1 MQQAQ
6 SAPLSTDSVC
16 TMLLEL
22 QDGKVIQT
30 SGWAQK
36 RRWVKFSQHFSTS
49 DLILSRGTKIFA
61 FFNERDLL
69 KTEVRFV
76 SH

>member
-1 MQQAQ
+1 VQVQ
-6 SAPLSTDSVC
+6 SVPLSIDSVC
-16 TMLLEL
+16 MMLLQR
-22 QDGKVIQT
+22 QDGKVVET
-30 SGWAQK
+30 SGWAQN